1 MHMLPRGSQRQKRWR
16 SHPPLPRKKK
26 KEARPRGSSRSK
38 RGTTKPTPI
47 QGWDRK
53 SMYSHFSNT
62 CMCYEGWDCNLE
74 RKFVGI
80 IKLLNCFIFSLE
92 LDFVF
97 GGRDAKKSSFGEV
110 FMDVIALKCHIAP
123 D

>member
-16 SHPPLPRKKK
+16 SHPPLPRQKK

-38 RGTTKPTPI
+38 RGMTKPTPI

-62 CMCYEGWDCNLE
+62 CMCYEGWDCSLE

-92 LDFVF
+92 F
-97 GGRDAKKSSFGEV
+97 GLCLQWKRRKEELFWRGFYGCNSPKVSYSS
-110 FMDVIALKCHIAP
+110 
-123 D
+123 

>member
-38 RGTTKPTPI
+38 RGMTKPTPI
-47 QGWDRK
+47 QRMGPTK
-53 SMYSHFSNT
+53 HVQSFLNT

-80 IKLLNCFIFSLE
+80 IKLLDCFIFQLRVWTLSSVEETQRRALLE
-92 LDFVF
+92 RFLW
-97 GGRDAKKSSFGEV
+97 
-110 FMDVIALKCHIAP
+110 M
-123 D
+123 

>member
-1 MHMLPRGSQRQKRWR
+1 
-16 SHPPLPRKKK
+16 
-26 KEARPRGSSRSK
+26 
-38 RGTTKPTPI
+38 
-47 QGWDRK
+47 
-53 SMYSHFSNT
+53 
-62 CMCYEGWDCNLE
+62 MCYEGWDCSLE

-97 GGRDAKKSSFGEV
+97 GGRDAKKSSFGEE
-110 FMDVIALKCHIAP
+110 FMDVTAQKCYIAP